1 MLLEQWNERKV
12 PMLVALRAS
21 VGHGLNLQRGSST
34 MVWMSLTYSRELY
47 EQMIARLSR
56 RGQQDV
62 VTVYRLMCPDTADDA
77 VATVLQE
84 KRDTEQRLL
93 SALMLLEAVREDA
106 KLSERV
112 TKVVDDTAKT
122 VEGGGL

>member
-1 MLLEQWNERKV
+1 M
-12 PMLVALRAS
+12 
-21 VGHGLNLQRGSST
+21 
-34 MVWMSLTYSRELY
+34 
-47 EQMIARLSR
+47 
-56 RGQQDV
+56 
-62 VTVYRLMCPDTADDA
+62 VYRLMCPDTADDA

-112 TKVVDDTAKT
+112 TKVVDNTAT
-122 VEGGGL
+122 VGEGGGL